1 MWHQGFVQKGFDK
14 DGRPVYDEPWKVTKE
29 VTISPGGLAAV
40 DFPAQI
46 GEEGSMYRHIYVPVD
61 NSEHSSRAIDLAV
74 ELGKAFG
81 ARLTGC
87 HVYAARLHDYRFKQM
102 EYTLPEEYKDET
114 ELERQRK
121 IHDSLIAMGLQ
132 LISDSY
138 LDVMGHKAEAAG
150 LVFERKMFDGKH
162 YRVLIEDVKR
172 SDYDLV
178 IIGALGMGVVK
189 DSQLGSVTERFIR
202 KVTTDTLVVKN
213 PDPLSAQ
220 TDAIVVGLDGSPQ
233 SFNGLKLG
241 VGLAKALH
249 RPVEAVA
256 VYDPYLHY
264 AMFNGLVGVLSEKAS
279 KIFRFKEQEQLH
291 EEIIDT
297 GLAKIYQS
305 HLEIGRKLAR
315 EEGVDLGITLLDG
328 KCFEKVLQY
337 CRKMRPWLLLLGRVG
352 VHSDENEIDLGSNT
366 ENLLRLAPCNV
377 LLTGGKFYPPLDVKA
392 EEIISWTEEAEARM
406 ERVPVQVK
414 GVARTALLR
423 YAVEQGHTVITSK
436 VIDEAMAIFMPARMA
451 EKMQI
456 LAEDLAVAKLRAQEA
471 PVTAICSICGYTV
484 KGPNPVV
491 RCPVCKAE
499 ADKFQLI
506 DRAVVEAIAA
516 REGGVE
522 EEEPLPG
529 IAVKWAADARD
540 GLREVTD
547 AYLRRRAKARIEK
560 YARSKKIPVITR
572 ELAYP
577 IIEEAVGRDKL
588 GAGWETLIA
597 KTKFEPAELVADDGG
612 SGQSAEFAWT
622 QEAIARLDRVP
633 AGFMRDMTREEVERL
648 AREKGAETIDL
659 ALCEAGIGHA
669 RNTMNEVIAGYIRN
683 RKS

>member
-1 MWHQGFVQKGFDK
+1 MFK
-14 DGRPVYDEPWKVTKE
+14 
-29 VTISPGGLAAV
+29 
-40 DFPAQI
+40 
-46 GEEGSMYRHIYVPVD
+46 HIYVPVD
-61 NSEHSSRAIDLAV
+61 NSDYSNRAIDLAI
-74 ELGKAFG
+74 ELGRTSG
-81 ARLTGC
+81 SRLTGC

-138 LDVMGHKAEAAG
+138 LEVMGQKAAAAG
-150 LVFERKMFDGKH
+150 LPFERKMIDGKH
-162 YRVLIEDVKR
+162 YKALIEDVR
-172 SDYDLV
+172 GSDCDLV
-178 IIGALGMGVVK
+178 IMGALGMGAVK
-189 DSQLGSVTERFIR
+189 DSQLGSVTERFVR

-213 PDPLSAQ
+213 LNGTTGEGP
-220 TDAIVVGLDGSPQ
+220 IVVGLDGSPQ

-241 VGLAKALH
+241 IGLGKALN
-249 RPVEAVA
+249 RPVEAIA

-264 AMFNGLVGVLSEKAS
+264 AMFNGIVGVLTEKAS
-279 KIFRFKEQEQLH
+279 KVFRFKEQEQLH

-315 EEGVDLGITLLDG
+315 EDGVDLGITLLDG

-337 CRKMRPWLLLLGRVG
+337 CRTRKPWLLVLGRVG
-352 VHSDENEIDLGSNT
+352 VHSDENETDLGSNT

-406 ERVPVQVK
+406 ERVPPQVK

-423 YAVEQGHTVITSK
+423 YAIEQGHTVITSK
-436 VIDEAMAIFMPARMA
+436 VIDEAMAIFMPTRMA

-456 LAEDLAVAKLRAQEA
+456 LAEDVAVARLRAENQA
-471 PVTAICSICGYTV
+471 VTAICSVCGYTV

-491 RCPVCKAE
+491 KCPVCKAE

-506 DRAVVEAIAA
+506 DRATVEAIAA
-516 REGGVE
+516 EQGGVE

-529 IAVKWAADARD
+529 VTVKWAADARD

-560 YARSKKIPVITR
+560 YARSKRIPVITK
-572 ELAYP
+572 ELAFP
-577 IIEEAVGRDKL
+577 MIEETVGREKL
-588 GAGWETLIA
+588 GVGWETLIA
-597 KTKFEPAELVADDGG
+597 KTKFEPAELPGESGG
-612 SGQSAEFAWT
+612 NGHDREFSWT
-622 QEAIARLDRVP
+622 PEAIARLDRVP
-633 AGFMRDMTREEVERL
+633 AGFMRDMTREEIEKV
-648 AREKGAETIDL
+648 AREKGATTIDL
-659 ALCEAGIGHA
+659 TLCEEGIGHA
-669 RNTMNEVIAGYIRN
+669 RQTMNEVIAGYI
-683 RKS
+683 KQQKKA

>member
-1 MWHQGFVQKGFDK
+1 MFK
-14 DGRPVYDEPWKVTKE
+14 
-29 VTISPGGLAAV
+29 
-40 DFPAQI
+40 
-46 GEEGSMYRHIYVPVD
+46 HIYVPVD
-61 NSEHSSRAIDLAV
+61 NSDYSNRAIDLAV
-74 ELGKAFG
+74 ELGRAFG
-81 ARLTGC
+81 SRLTGC

-138 LDVMGHKAEAAG
+138 LDVMGQKAEAAG
-150 LVFERKMFDGKH
+150 LPFERKMIDGKH
-162 YRVLIEDVKR
+162 YKVLIEDVKG
-172 SDYDLV
+172 SDCDLV
-178 IIGALGMGVVK
+178 IIGALGMGAVK

-202 KVTTDTLVVKN
+202 RVKTDTLVVKTLE
-213 PDPLSAQ
+213 PDRPG
-220 TDAIVVGLDGSPQ
+220 AIVVGLDGSPQ
-233 SFNGLKLG
+233 SFNGLKLAI
-241 VGLAKALH
+241 GLGKALN

-264 AMFNGLVGVLSEKAS
+264 AMFNGIVGVLSEKAS
-279 KIFRFKEQEQLH
+279 KIFRIKEQEQLH

-305 HLEIGRKLAR
+305 HLEIARKLAR
-315 EEGVDLGITLLDG
+315 EDGVDMGITLLDG

-337 CRKMRPWLLLLGRVG
+337 CRRRAPWLLILGRIG
-352 VHSDENEIDLGSNT
+352 VHSDEDEMDLGSNT

-406 ERVPVQVK
+406 NRVPPQVK

-423 YAVEQGHTVITSK
+423 YAIEQGHTVITSK
-436 VIDEAMAIFMPARMA
+436 VINEAMAIFMPARMA

-456 LAEDLAVAKLRAQEA
+456 LAEDVAVAKLRAENQS
-471 PVTAICSICGYTV
+471 VTAICSVCGYTV

-516 REGGVE
+516 EQGGVE
-522 EEEPLPG
+522 EEETLPG
-529 IAVKWAADARD
+529 ITVKWAADARD

-560 YARSKKIPVITR
+560 YARSKRIPVITKD
-572 ELAYP
+572 LAFP
-577 IIEEAVGRDKL
+577 MIEETVGRDKL

-597 KTKFEPAELVADDGG
+597 RTTFEPAQLPGG
-612 SGQSAEFAWT
+612 NGGNGETGEFAWT
-622 QEAIARLDRVP
+622 PDATARLNRVP
-633 AGFMRDMTREEVERL
+633 AGFMRDMTREEIEKV
-648 AREKGAETIDL
+648 AREKAATTIDL
-659 ALCEAGIGHA
+659 ALCEEGIGQA
-669 RNTMNEVIAGYIRN
+669 RNTMNEVIAGYIRQ
-683 RKS
+683 RKE

>member
-1 MWHQGFVQKGFDK
+1 MFK
-14 DGRPVYDEPWKVTKE
+14 
-29 VTISPGGLAAV
+29 
-40 DFPAQI
+40 
-46 GEEGSMYRHIYVPVD
+46 HIYVPVD
-61 NSEHSSRAIDLAV
+61 NSDYSNRAIDLAV
-74 ELGKAFG
+74 ELGRAFG
-81 ARLTGC
+81 SRLTGC

-138 LDVMGHKAEAAG
+138 LDVMAQKAEAAG
-150 LVFERKMFDGKH
+150 LPFERKMVDGKH
-162 YRVLIEDVKR
+162 YKALIEDVKG
-172 SDYDLV
+172 SDCDLV
-178 IIGALGMGVVK
+178 IIGALGMGAVK

-202 KVTTDTLVVKN
+202 RVKTDTLVVKTLE
-213 PDPLSAQ
+213 PDRPG
-220 TDAIVVGLDGSPQ
+220 AIVVGLDGSPQ
-233 SFNGLKLG
+233 SFNGLKLAI
-241 VGLAKALH
+241 GLGKALN

-264 AMFNGLVGVLSEKAS
+264 AMFNGIVGVLSEKAS
-279 KIFRFKEQEQLH
+279 KIFRIKEQEQLH

-305 HLEIGRKLAR
+305 HLEIARKLAR
-315 EEGVDLGITLLDG
+315 EDGVDMGITLLDG

-337 CRKMRPWLLLLGRVG
+337 CRRRAPWLLILGRIG
-352 VHSDENEIDLGSNT
+352 VHSDEDEMDLGSNT
-366 ENLLRLAPCNV
+366 ENLLRLAPSNV

-406 ERVPVQVK
+406 NRVPPQVK

-423 YAVEQGHTVITSK
+423 YAIEQGHTVITSK
-436 VIDEAMAIFMPARMA
+436 VINEAMAIFMPARMA

-456 LAEDLAVAKLRAQEA
+456 LAEDVAVAKLRAENQA
-471 PVTAICSICGYTV
+471 VTAICSVCGYTV

-491 RCPVCKAE
+491 RCPVCKAD
-499 ADKFQLI
+499 ADKFQLV

-516 REGGVE
+516 EQGGVE
-522 EEEPLPG
+522 EEETLPG
-529 IAVKWAADARD
+529 ITVKWAADARD

-560 YARSKKIPVITR
+560 YARSKRIPVITKD
-572 ELAYP
+572 LAFP
-577 IIEEAVGRDKL
+577 MIEETVGRDKL

-597 KTKFEPAELVADDGG
+597 RTTFEPAQLPGG
-612 SGQSAEFAWT
+612 NGGNGQTGEFAWT
-622 QEAIARLDRVP
+622 PEATARLNRVP
-633 AGFMRDMTREEVERL
+633 AGFMRDMTREEIEKV
-648 AREKGAETIDL
+648 AREKAATTIDL
-659 ALCEAGIGHA
+659 ALCEEGIGQA
-669 RNTMNEVIAGYIRN
+669 RNTMNEVIAGYIRQ
-683 RKS
+683 RKE